1 MNWTINTISSLY
13 DKVTVILEDF
23 LERLKPIDWE
33 TGTRRYTKQ
42 KGLLTVNEP
51 LSGDPN
57 LDDESDE
64 ANEQK

>member
-1 MNWTINTISSLY
+1 MNWTINTILSLY

-33 TGTRRYTKQ
+33 TRTRRYTKQ
-42 KGLLTVNEP
+42 KGLLTINVP
-51 LSGDPN
+51 LSGDP
-57 LDDESDE
+57 DSDE